1 MINLVLAD
9 SAIELSPVKGRR
21 DRAELLDSSYHY
33 RLMRDMPDGDR
44 RGRPDIAHLCLLEAL
59 GSPLN
64 FSGNLCTM
72 VHTRED
78 KVITI
83 KPSTRL
89 PRNYDRFKGLLAA
102 LLSEGGQELLSV
114 RDCTLHSLIG
124 SLSGQVFAFSVNGK
138 PLGLQGAFDAEL
150 AGTGNAITG
159 DITLVVGGFP
169 KGQLSGFEMLYSIYP
184 KPLDAWVV
192 VSRLLAEC
200 ERALGIL

>member
-1 MINLVLAD
+1 MINLILAD

-21 DRAELLDSSYHY
+21 NRAELLDSSYHY
-33 RLMRDMPDGDR
+33 RMMRDMPDGDR
-44 RGRPDIAHLCLLEAL
+44 RGRPDITHFCLLEAL

-64 FSGNLCTM
+64 LGGSLCTM

-83 KPSTRL
+83 DASTRL
-89 PRNYDRFKGLLAA
+89 PRNYERFKGLLAA

-124 SLSGQVFAFSVNGK
+124 SLGGRVFAFSANGR
-138 PLGLQGAFDAEL
+138 LLRLHGAFDAEL
-150 AGTGNAITG
+150 AGTGSGTG
-159 DITLVVGGFP
+159 NITLVVGGFP
-169 KGQLSGFEMLYSIYP
+169 KGHLSGFDTLYSIYP
-184 KPLDAWVV
+184 KSLDAWVV

-200 ERALGIL
+200 ERTLGIL